1 MYRSKLWTMRQ
12 FAGFGSAEQTNVRFK
27 KLLDRSDRTSTAFD
41 LPTLMGLDA
50 DHEMARGEVGKMG
63 VAVSSLADMER
74 LFGGIDLEN
83 VTTSMTINS
92 PANAVWAM
100 YLANAEKRGADLKKL
115 GGTIQNDILKE
126 FIAQKEYIFPPAP
139 SVELV
144 IDTFE
149 WGPQHV
155 PKWNF
160 ISVSGYHIREA
171 GSTAVQE
178 LAFTLADG
186 IHYVRK
192 ALERGLDIDT
202 FAPRMS
208 FFFNVHNDFFEE
220 IAKLRA
226 ARRIW
231 ARQMREVYGAKNP
244 KSWMLRT
251 HAQTAG
257 VSLTAQQP
265 LVNVARVAVQAL
277 AGVLG
282 GTNSLHTDSYD
293 EALAL
298 PTEEAATIALRT
310 QQVIAYETGVA
321 STADPL
327 AGSYYLETLTDE
339 MERRCLAYF
348 DQIDTLGGV
357 EHAIDAGFFAAEIG
371 DASYRQQREFDTAER
386 LTVGVNAFVSEGQQT
401 PLLPFDAEVERQ
413 QQRRLE
419 TVRRE
424 RNPQAAA
431 GALESLRAAARGG
444 PQHHARLYGL
454 RPRLLHPGRA
464 DGRAPRGL
472 RRLSGTGGGVVTQT
486 SETAETPATQRPI
499 RVLIAKPGLDGHDR
513 GAKVIARALR
523 DAGMEVIYTGLRQT
537 SDMIVSAAVQE
548 DVDVVGLSIL
558 SGAHMHYFQEITDKL
573 KAKGA
578 EDILIFGGGIVPD
591 EDLPKLREMGVAAIF
606 TPGTS
611 TQEVVRFLREALPE
625 TKAEV

>member
-1 MYRSKLWTMRQ
+1 MKPKQAWLDLCYRAATTRLPERPYPLRTLSDIEVEPVYTHEDLSGFDPDEKLGYPGEYPYTRGVQASMYRSKLWTMRQ
-12 FAGFGSAEQTNVRFK
+12 FAGFGSAEETNLRFK
-27 KLLDRSDRTSTAFD
+27 KLLAAGQTGLSTAFD

-50 DHEMARGEVGKMG
+50 DHELARGEVGKMG

-74 LFGGIDLEN
+74 LFDGIDVEN

-92 PANAVWAM
+92 PANALWAM
-100 YLANAEKRGADLKKL
+100 YLANAEKRGANLKQL
-115 GGTIQNDILKE
+115 GGTLQNDILKE

-139 SVELV
+139 SVGLV

-149 WGPQHV
+149 WGPKHV

-192 ALERGLDIDT
+192 ALERELDIDE
-202 FAPRMS
+202 FAPRIS

-220 IAKLRA
+220 IAKFRA

-231 ARQMREVYGAKNP
+231 ARQMRYNYGAKNP

-265 LVNVARVAVQAL
+265 LVNIARVAVQAL

-282 GTNSLHTDSYD
+282 GTNSLHTDSFD

-298 PTEEAATIALRT
+298 PTEEAATVALRT

-321 STADPL
+321 NTADPL

-339 MERRCLAYF
+339 MERRCLAYLE
-348 DQIDTLGGV
+348 QIDALGGV
-357 EHAIDAGFFAAEIG
+357 EAAIEAGFFAAEIG

-386 LTVGVNAFVSEGQQT
+386 LTVGVNAFVSEGPQT
-401 PLLPFDAEVERQ
+401 PLLPFDPEVERAQ
-413 QQRRLE
+413 QARLAQ
-419 TVRRE
+419 VRRE
-424 RNPQAAA
+424 RNPQAAQA
-431 GALESLRAAARGG
+431 ALENLRAAATEGRNTMSAFMACA
-444 PQHHARLYGL
+444 HAYCTLGE
-454 RPRLLHPGRA
+454 
-464 DGRAPRGL
+464 
-472 RRLSGTGGGVVTQT
+472 Q
-486 SETAETPATQRPI
+486 
-499 RVLIAKPGLDGHDR
+499 
-513 GAKVIARALR
+513 
-523 DAGMEVIYTGLRQT
+523 
-537 SDMIVSAAVQE
+537 
-548 DVDVVGLSIL
+548 
-558 SGAHMHYFQEITDKL
+558 
-573 KAKGA
+573 
-578 EDILIFGGGIVPD
+578 
-591 EDLPKLREMGVAAIF
+591 MGVLH
-606 TPGTS
+606 GVYGS
-611 TQEVVRFLREALPE
+611 YQEPAVV
-625 TKAEV
+625 